1 MRGVLSR
8 DLRWLL
14 DNSVI
19 REEIAF
25 RESPSEDWVTV
36 KIIHYLAGH
45 YGISAWLKIGTR
57 AQRSNRVRTDN
68 IYWELLSSGLS
79 TL

>member
-1 MRGVLSR
+1 MIVQATCWRFIPAIPTHERSGLS
-8 DLRWLL
+8 WLL

-25 RESPSEDWVTV
+25 RESPSEDWVIM

-57 AQRSNRVRTDN
+57 A
-68 IYWELLSSGLS
+68 
-79 TL
+79 